1 METSASFEA
10 RSAPSSYPTG
20 NARGAKGAGHSRRVQ
35 WANGRP
41 EEPAGFDGRRQPSV
55 GDTSRMNREVH
66 VRICEGLGVKF
77 PGPTRQNGP
86 QTPRLHGPRRKRR
99 KNADDPLRCRAV
111 DHHPGRST
119 PKGPNGRRS
128 MLLTSPSM
136 EDDDTASRSILA
148 NYRRIP
154 YGAARNFRLAS
165 RVGTTFCASA
175 REGPGFPPGPSI
187 SNRRTNLQ
195 GSRLALHAAA
205 SNAPCKLAHLRDQIA
220 RNRSNFSCC
229 CGSWANAYDGT
240 YAPRRVTFT

>member
-1 METSASFEA
+1 MKQW
-10 RSAPSSYPTG
+10 PS
-20 NARGAKGAGHSRRVQ
+20 
-35 WANGRP
+35 RP
-41 EEPAGFDGRRQPSV
+41 RW
-55 GDTSRMNREVH
+55 
-66 VRICEGLGVKF
+66 K
-77 PGPTRQNGP
+77 NGP

-229 CGSWANAYDGT
+229 CGSWARGRREPSQREDPRPRTQGGFPPG
-240 YAPRRVTFT
+240 APPFRRLQTVASPRIHSCPVCEGAGS